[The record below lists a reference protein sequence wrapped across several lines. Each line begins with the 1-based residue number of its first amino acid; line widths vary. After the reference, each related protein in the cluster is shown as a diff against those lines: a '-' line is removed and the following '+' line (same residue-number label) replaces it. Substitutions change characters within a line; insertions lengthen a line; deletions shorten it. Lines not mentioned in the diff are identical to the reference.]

1 MTLDVSIVP
10 LDIPPNEGTQSG
22 CPYSN
27 GQQWLADVYALDVFG
42 DYITHIWW
50 VHIYVSFPV
59 AIFRVGGI
67 YIYPPKRPFES
78 YESWETLLESSGSI
92 PIALDTHLLKDH
104 SMISACT
111 LQSA

>member
-42 DYITHIWW
+42 DYITHIW
-50 VHIYVSFPV
+50 
-59 AIFRVGGI
+59 
-67 YIYPPKRPFES
+67 
-78 YESWETLLESSGSI
+78 
-92 PIALDTHLLKDH
+92 
-104 SMISACT
+104 
-111 LQSA
+111 